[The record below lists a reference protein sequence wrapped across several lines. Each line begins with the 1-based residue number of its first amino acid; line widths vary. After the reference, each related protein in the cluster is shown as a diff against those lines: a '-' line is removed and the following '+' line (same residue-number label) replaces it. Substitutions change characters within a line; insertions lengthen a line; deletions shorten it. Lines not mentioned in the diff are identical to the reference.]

1 MQPNIDVTLVR
12 WLAALLPLAV
22 ILYLLIGRN
31 WKAATAAPVGFFI
44 AVIIALTLFVTPIRM
59 VALQTVKGIWD
70 AMFILYVIVP
80 ALLLYEVSRSAGS
93 FQAIRRGIESYTQ
106 NELIHVLAIGWV
118 FSSFL
123 QGITG
128 FGAPAAVTA
137 PLLVAFGVKP
147 FWAVIIALTGHTWA
161 NTFGTLGVAWE
172 GLTAVTDMQDPGA
185 TAIAAAVM
193 LLAANL
199 LAGLLIAWMFGRRK
213 GLLESLPAVLIIGL
227 IHGGGQLLLAPI
239 APTLANFVPGTLALG
254 AVFALSR
261 SPWYRK
267 DTLVTESIIMK
278 PGELEDDGDWQKRAE
293 EAVGHEEQEMSL
305 FVALSPYLVLI
316 VLIVVA
322 LLISPVNTLL
332 NNVQIGFPFP
342 RLETGLGLV
351 VEGSDQYRKFAPL
364 THPGTFL
371 LLSAIFAYFLFR
383 SKGEIQPGKITG
395 ILVDTVRTS
404 IPSAVALFA
413 LIPLAKVME
422 GSGQTQVLANGI
434 AQVAPGLVY
443 AFLAPLV
450 GVLGSF
456 MTSSNLSSNI
466 LFGPLQQGTAEALEI
481 SKVAV
486 LAAQTAGGAIGNAI
500 APGIVLLG
508 SGAVGVTD
516 RMGEIIRINMRYVLV
531 SLVFIG
537 AIAVVTAVLLSG
549 GG

>member
-1 MQPNIDVTLVR
+1 MQPNIDVTFVR
-12 WLAALLPLAV
+12 WLAALLPIVA

-31 WKAATAAPVGFFI
+31 WKAASAAPVGFFI
-44 AVIIALTLFVTPIRM
+44 AVIIALTLFSTPVRM
-59 VALQTVKGIWD
+59 MALQTVKGIWD
-70 AMFILYVIVP
+70 ALFILYVIVP
-80 ALLLYEVSRSAGS
+80 ALLLYEVSKEAGS

-147 FWAVIIALTGHTWA
+147 FWAVVIALTGHTWA

-172 GLTAVTDMQDPGA
+172 GLAAVTEMQNHDA
-185 TAIAAAVM
+185 TAMAAAVM
-193 LLAANL
+193 LLAANVF
-199 LAGLLIAWMFGRRK
+199 AGMLIAWMFGRRK
-213 GLLESLPAVLIIGL
+213 GLMESLPAVLIIGL

-239 APTLANFVPGTLALG
+239 APTLANFVPGTLALA
-254 AVFALSR
+254 AVFVLSR

-267 DTLVTESIIMK
+267 DTEVTESEIMK
-278 PGELEDDGDWQKRAE
+278 PGELEDDEDWEQRAE
-293 EAVGHEEQEMSL
+293 AAVGHEEQEMSL
-305 FVALSPYLVLI
+305 PVALSPYLVLI
-316 VLIVVA
+316 ALIVVA
-322 LLISPVNTLL
+322 LLINPVNQLL
-332 NNVQIGFPFP
+332 NGVQLGFAFP

-351 VEGSDQYRKFAPL
+351 VEGSDPYRQFAPL

-371 LLSAIFAYFLFR
+371 LLAAIFAYFLFR
-383 SKGEIQPGKITG
+383 SKGEIRSGRITG
-395 ILVDTVRTS
+395 ILVDTIRTS

-422 GSGQTQVLANGI
+422 GSGQTQVLAQGI
-434 AQVAPGLVY
+434 ALVAPGMVY

-466 LFGPLQQGTAEALEI
+466 LFGPLQEGTALALNI
-481 SKVAV
+481 SQVAV

-508 SGAVGVTD
+508 SGSVGVSE
-516 RMGEIIRINMRYVLV
+516 RMGEIIRTNLRYVLV

-537 AIAVVTAVLLSG
+537 AIAVITAILIPG

>member
-1 MQPNIDVTLVR
+1 MQLTLEVTLVR
-12 WLAALLPLAV
+12 WLAALLPLAA
-22 ILYLLIGRN
+22 ILFLLIGRN
-31 WKAATAAPVGFFI
+31 WKAASAAPVGFFI
-44 AVIIALTLFVTPIRM
+44 AVIIAFTLFAAPARL

-70 AMFILYVIVP
+70 ALFILYVIVP
-80 ALLLYEVSRSAGS
+80 ALLLYEVSRAAGA

-137 PLLVAFGVKP
+137 PLLVAFGVQP
-147 FWAVIIALTGHTWA
+147 FWAVVIALTGHTWA

-172 GLTAVTDMQDPGA
+172 GLTAVTDMQNPDA
-185 TAIAAAVM
+185 TAVAAAVM

-199 LAGLLIAWMFGRRK
+199 FAGLLIAWMFGRGR
-213 GLLESLPAVLIIGL
+213 GLRESLPAVLIIGL
-227 IHGGGQLLLAPI
+227 IHGGGQLLLAPV
-239 APTLANFVPGTLALG
+239 APTLANFLPATLALG

-267 DTLVTESIIMK
+267 DTGVTESIVMK
-278 PGELEDDGDWQKRAE
+278 PGELDDEDWQQRAE
-293 EAVGHEEQEMSL
+293 QAVGREEHEMSL
-305 FVALSPYLVLI
+305 LTALSPYLVLI
-316 VLIVVA
+316 ALIVLA
-322 LLISPVNTLL
+322 LLIGPVNNLL
-332 NNVQIGFPFP
+332 SGVQLGFPFP
-342 RLETGLGLV
+342 RLETGLGV
-351 VEGSDQYRKFAPL
+351 VTEAADRYRQFAPL

-383 SKGEIQPGKITG
+383 SKDEIQPGRISA

-422 GSGQTQVLANGI
+422 GSGQTQVLAQGI
-434 AQVAPGLVY
+434 AMVAPGLVY

-466 LFGPLQQGTAEALEI
+466 LFGPLQERTALALEV

-508 SGAVGVTD
+508 AGAVGVAD
-516 RMGEIIRINMRYVLV
+516 RMGEIIRTNMRYVLV

-537 AIAVVTAVLLSG
+537 AIAVVTALLFPG
-549 GG
+549 G

>member
-1 MQPNIDVTLVR
+1 MQPTLDVTLLR
-12 WLAALLPLAV
+12 WLAALLPLAA
-22 ILYLLIGRN
+22 ILYLLIGRS
-31 WKAATAAPVGFFI
+31 WKAASAGPVGFFI
-44 AVIIALTLFVTPIRM
+44 AVIIAFALFAAPARL
-59 VALQTVKGIWD
+59 VALQTVKGLWD
-70 AMFILYVIVP
+70 ALFILYVIVP
-80 ALLLYEVSRSAGS
+80 ALLLYEVSRAAGA

-137 PLLVAFGVKP
+137 PLLVAFGVRP
-147 FWAVIIALTGHTWA
+147 FWAVVIALTGHTWA

-172 GLTAVTDMQDPGA
+172 GLTAVTNMLDPDA
-185 TAIAAAVM
+185 TAVAAAVM
-193 LLAANL
+193 LLAANVF
-199 LAGLLIAWMFGRRK
+199 AGFLIAWMFGRGR
-213 GLLESLPAVLIIGL
+213 GLRESLPAVLIIGF
-227 IHGGGQLLLAPI
+227 IHGVGQLVLAPF

-254 AVFALSR
+254 AIFILSR

-267 DTLVTESIIMK
+267 DTEVTESVVMK
-278 PGELEDDGDWQKRAE
+278 PGELEDDEDWQQRAE
-293 EAVGHEEQEMSL
+293 EAVGHEEKEMSL
-305 FVALSPYLVLI
+305 FTALSPYLVLI
-316 VLIVVA
+316 ALIVVA
-322 LLISPVNTLL
+322 LLIRPVNDLL
-332 NNVQIGFPFP
+332 SSVQIGFPFP
-342 RLETGLGLV
+342 ALQTDLGLV
-351 VEGSDQYRKFAPL
+351 VEGSEQYRQFAPL

-383 SKGEIQPGKITG
+383 RQGEIQAGRMRG
-395 ILVDTVRTS
+395 ILADTVRTS
-404 IPSAVALFA
+404 IPSAMALFA

-422 GSGQTQVLANGI
+422 GSGQTQVLAHGI
-434 AQVAPGLVY
+434 ALVAPGLVY
-443 AFLAPLV
+443 VFLSPLI

-466 LFGPLQQGTAEALEI
+466 LFGPLQEGTALALGV
-481 SKVAV
+481 SQVAV

-508 SGAVGVTD
+508 AGSVGVAD

-537 AIAVVTAVLLSG
+537 LIAVVTAVLFPG